1 MTTARQSR
9 FDSGPHH
16 WHGAQP
22 HRPPVSADGAGFDA
36 GDRAASRLR
45 DFGGVCGGTCSA
57 PF

>member
-22 HRPPVSADGAGFDA
+22 HRPPVSADGAGFPRRLSYQPETPRSYA
-36 GDRAASRLR
+36 GGNSFRSL
-45 DFGGVCGGTCSA
+45 
-57 PF
+57 P